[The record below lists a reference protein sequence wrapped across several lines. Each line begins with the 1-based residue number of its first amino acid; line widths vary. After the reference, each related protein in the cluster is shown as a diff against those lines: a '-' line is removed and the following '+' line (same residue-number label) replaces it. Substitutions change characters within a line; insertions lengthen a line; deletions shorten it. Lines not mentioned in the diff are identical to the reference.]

1 MRCERVR
8 CEGVKG
14 EGERWPEVDLDRK
27 RDMYLATLIRC
38 DNYQGGE
45 EEEEVWTE

>member
-1 MRCERVR
+1 VRCEGVRCERVR

-14 EGERWPEVDLDRK
+14 EGERWPEVD
-27 RDMYLATLIRC
+27 
-38 DNYQGGE
+38 QGGE